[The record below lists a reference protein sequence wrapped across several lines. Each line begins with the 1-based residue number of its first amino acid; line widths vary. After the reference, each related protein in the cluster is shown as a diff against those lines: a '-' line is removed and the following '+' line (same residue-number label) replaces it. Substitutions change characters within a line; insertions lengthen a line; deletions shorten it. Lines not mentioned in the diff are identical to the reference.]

1 MGGRWDRG
9 GKENKTGAQTKTLQG
24 QLGLSALQTLGD
36 ACIDLRVALRMVHEC
51 LALLTRPTTPIP
63 LTRRPLGIE
72 WTPSPHFKINKTCF
86 PSRPDKKT
94 SCSRFARRSHW
105 HPQKLEVR
113 SKGGITWETVS
124 ICPSGLS
131 AHHFPPCQ
139 LYFKPWHEIG
149 RHCDS
154 QMRMSFLTF
163 EKPFEKL
170 KKA

>member
-9 GKENKTGAQTKTLQG
+9 GKENKTVAQTKTLQG

-36 ACIDLRVALRMVHEC
+36 ACIDLRVAPRMVHEC

-63 LTRRPLGIE
+63 LTTAGYWMDTLPPLQDQQ
-72 WTPSPHFKINKTCF
+72 NKLPFET
-86 PSRPDKKT
+86 RQET
-94 SCSRFARRSHW
+94 SCSRFVRRSHW

-113 SKGGITWETVS
+113 SKGGTAWETMS

-131 AHHFPPCQ
+131 AHHFPPRQ
-139 LYFKPWHEIG
+139 LYFKPWQEIG
-149 RHCDS
+149 RHCGS
-154 QMRMSFLTF
+154 QMHMSFLTV